1 MNDPSPATMSFLML
15 GALHEMEAHLEGALG
30 RVGLSLAKFRTL
42 SQLVEAKEP
51 VPLGSLADRCACVR
65 SNMTQLVD
73 RLEADGLV
81 ERVSDPTDRRSVR
94 AALTVQGRARHAEGA
109 EILEQ
114 AEREVFARL
123 GDADRA
129 SLARLVGMMKPT
141 P

>member
-1 MNDPSPATMSFLML
+1 MSFLML

-42 SQLVEAKEP
+42 SHLVEAKEP

-129 SLARLVGMMKPT
+129 SLARLVEMMKPA

>member
-1 MNDPSPATMSFLML
+1 MNYSSSASMSFLML
-15 GALHEMEAHLEGALG
+15 GTLHGMEAHLESALG

-81 ERVSDPTDRRSVR
+81 ERVSDASDRRSVR
-94 AALTVQGRARHAEGA
+94 AALTEQGRARHAAGA

-123 GDADRA
+123 GDADKA
-129 SLARLVGMMKPT
+129 SLARLVGMMKPE

>member
-1 MNDPSPATMSFLML
+1 MSFLML

-42 SQLVEAKEP
+42 SHLVEAKEP

-129 SLARLVGMMKPT
+129 SLARLVGMMKPA

>member
-1 MNDPSPATMSFLML
+1 MSFLML
-15 GALHEMEAHLEGALG
+15 GALHEMEAHLESALG
-30 RVGLSLAKFRTL
+30 RAGLSLAKFRAL
-42 SQLVEAKEP
+42 SQLVEAREP

-94 AALTVQGRARHAEGA
+94 AALTEQGRARHSEGV

-123 GDADRA
+123 GEADRA
-129 SLARLVGMMKPT
+129 SLARLVGMMKP
-141 P
+141 

>member
-1 MNDPSPATMSFLML
+1 MSFLML
-15 GALHEMEAHLEGALG
+15 GALHEMEAHLESALG
-30 RVGLSLAKFRTL
+30 RAGLSLAKFRAL
-42 SQLVEAKEP
+42 SQLVEAREP

-94 AALTVQGRARHAEGA
+94 AALTEQGRARHTEGV

-123 GDADRA
+123 GEADRA
-129 SLARLVGMMKPT
+129 SLARLVGMMKP
-141 P
+141 

>member
-1 MNDPSPATMSFLML
+1 MSFLML

-42 SQLVEAKEP
+42 SHLVEAKEP

-94 AALTVQGRARHAEGA
+94 AALTGQGRARHAEGA

-129 SLARLVGMMKPT
+129 SLARLVEMMKPA

>member
-1 MNDPSPATMSFLML
+1 MNNPSPISMSFLML

-51 VPLGSLADRCACVR
+51 VPLGSLADRCSCVR

-81 ERVSDPTDRRSVR
+81 VTEVAPGLDLRRDVLDQAATPLRISDSLKVMDDTLFR
-94 AALTVQGRARHAEGA
+94 AETL
-109 EILEQ
+109 
-114 AEREVFARL
+114 
-123 GDADRA
+123 
-129 SLARLVGMMKPT
+129 SLAL
-141 P
+141 